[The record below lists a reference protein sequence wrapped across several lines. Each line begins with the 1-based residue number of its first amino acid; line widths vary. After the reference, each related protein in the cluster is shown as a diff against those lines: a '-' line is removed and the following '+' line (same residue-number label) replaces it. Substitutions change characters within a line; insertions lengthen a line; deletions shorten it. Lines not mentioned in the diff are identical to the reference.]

1 MRKSCI
7 PALAVLC
14 PLLTLIA
21 CSAIPEPTATP
32 LPTATPQPSPTPTI
46 ELIEPISD
54 FVVFPSSDG
63 NTLIRGVLYG
73 QNPVGVIL
81 THSGTA
87 GASRQD
93 WEPFAERVAAYGY
106 MVLIYDIQGYGSTPG
121 RALSIRSGVVSLE
134 GAVDF
139 MREQG
144 TEQLILIGAGN
155 PGMVGIELA
164 AANEGGD
171 IVGMAAISSPQ
182 TSYDNVLEISDEEL
196 AALTMP
202 TLWISARDDERAED
216 MEAMYEGAAGP
227 DKELQI
233 YPGDLRGT
241 DIFQND
247 DYRADLEQR
256 LLDFVLRSAY
266 PGG

>member
-1 MRKSCI
+1 MKRFC
-7 PALAVLC
+7 LAPVKI
-14 PLLTLIA
+14 LLILISLTA
-21 CSAIPEPTATP
+21 CSTAPEQTANP
-32 LPTATPQPSPTPTI
+32 LTTATPQPSPTPTI
-46 ELIEPISD
+46 ALVEPISD

-73 QNPVGVIL
+73 QNPIGVIL
-81 THSGTA
+81 THSGAT
-87 GASRQD
+87 GANRGD
-93 WEPFAERVAAYGY
+93 WASFAEMLASYGY

-121 RALSIRSGVVSLE
+121 RAYSIRSGVISLE
-134 GAVDF
+134 GAVAF

-144 TEQLILIGAGN
+144 TEELILIGAGN

-164 AANEGGD
+164 AANESDD

-182 TSYDNVLEISDEEL
+182 TSYDNVLEVTDEEL

-202 TLWISARDDERAED
+202 TLWVSSRDDERAED
-216 MEAMYEGAAGP
+216 MEAMYDGAAGP

-241 DIFQND
+241 DIFQNAE
-247 DYRADLEQR
+247 YGADLEQR
-256 LLDFVLRSAY
+256 LLDFVLRAAY